1 MKKECLINNEG
12 CNLGIQRNK
21 NNELEIFDQWGEI
34 VWRPTLG
41 EFVQWLQG
49 RSNILDS
56 QDNSWSYTEWV
67 KADFSP
73 GSATDLTTIIKF
85 LIDSNRNEQQKF
97 N

>member
-49 RSNILDS
+49 RVNILDS

-67 KADFSP
+67 KRTE
-73 GSATDLTTIIKF
+73 SATDLTTIIKF
-85 LIDSNRNEQQKF
+85 LIDSNREKRQKF